1 MSVPLPA
8 GRAEGVQVVL
18 ATKESVARL
27 SIFAVSLLIAMKVVA
42 SILTGSIAIRADAV
56 HSAIDLSA
64 VVIGYIGIRISSK
77 PPDER
82 HAFGHG
88 KAENIASAVIGSLI
102 FVAAGIIFYQAVKR
116 LTVGAAVELLTVGIY
131 VTAAA
136 LAINAVISWY
146 ALRVA
151 RATDSLALE
160 ATARDM
166 FADMLSSC
174 AVLVGLVLVKLT
186 GLSLLDPIVAMLVA
200 VVIARTAY
208 FTLKKSFGGLMDKR
222 LPQVEENEIRNCIM
236 EQGCQLVGF
245 HDLRTRK
252 AGAQRFVD
260 LHLVMPKNASV
271 EEAHRI
277 CDHLE
282 QRIKDRLPNTSI
294 TIHVEPCSE
303 ECSQCS
309 VSCTI
314 RDDSS

>member
-1 MSVPLPA
+1 MLS
-8 GRAEGVQVVL
+8 
-18 ATKESVARL
+18 TKENVAKLSVF
-27 SIFAVSLLIAMKVVA
+27 SVSLLIVMKAVA

-56 HSAIDLSA
+56 HSAIDLLA
-64 VVIGYIGIRISSK
+64 VVVGYIGIRISGK

-88 KAENIASAVIGSLI
+88 KAENIASVVIAGLI
-102 FVAAGIIFYQAVKR
+102 FVAAGVIFYQAVTR
-116 LTVGAAVELLTVGIY
+116 LITGGTVEMVTVGIY
-131 VTAAA
+131 VTTAAIA
-136 LAINAVISWY
+136 VNAFTSWC

-166 FADMLSSC
+166 FADVLSSC
-174 AVLVGLVLVKLT
+174 AVLVGLILVKLT
-186 GLSLLDPIVAMLVA
+186 GIAILDPIVAMLVA
-200 VVIARTAY
+200 VVIARTACL
-208 FTLKKSFGGLMDKR
+208 TLKKSCGGLMDRR
-222 LPQVEENEIRNCIM
+222 LPQVEENEIRSCIM

-271 EEAHRI
+271 ADAHRM
-277 CDHLE
+277 CDRLE

-303 ECSQCS
+303 ECRQCS

-314 RDDSS
+314 RDESN